1 MEENRALLD
10 EVIEKTLKDLKSL
23 QQGSKEYAQAVE
35 ALSALSTMKKEL
47 GEVGVKA
54 IEAETKRH
62 EADTKRLEAE
72 SNKQKAKAE
81 IVKAEA
87 ETKKA
92 QAGYLANICN
102 VGNWLLKGGIA
113 LFMFNKS
120 LDFDKAG
127 GFIDA
132 KNAWFQAQRGID
144 RFFRDKE
151 SFKQIREIWQICW
164 VSLFFFE

>member
-1 MEENRALLD
+1 MDNQALLD

-35 ALSALSTMKKEL
+35 ALSTLSTMKKEA
-47 GEVGVKA
+47 GEIGVKA
-54 IEAETKRH
+54 LDAQTKQHEAETKRM
-62 EADTKRLEAE
+62 EAE
-72 SNKQKAKAE
+72 SNRQKAQAE

-92 QAGYLANICN
+92 KAGYFASLCNI
-102 VGNWLLKGGIA
+102 GNWLWQGGIA
-113 LFMFNKS
+113 LFMFNRS
-120 LDFDKAG
+120 LDFDRSG

-144 RFFRDKE
+144 RFFRNSSK
-151 SFKQIREIWQICW
+151 
-164 VSLFFFE
+164 

>member
-1 MEENRALLD
+1 MDNQMLLD

-35 ALSALSTMKKEL
+35 ALGALSTMKKEV

-54 IEAETKRH
+54 MEAETKRH
-62 EADTKRLEAE
+62 EAETKRLEAE
-72 SNKQKAKAE
+72 SNRQKAQAE

-92 QAGYLANICN
+92 QAGFIANICN
-102 VGNWLLKGGIA
+102 IGNWIWHGGIA
-113 LFMFNKS
+113 LFMFNKP

-127 GFIDA
+127 GFIEA
-132 KNAWFQAQRGID
+132 KNAWYQAQRGID
-144 RFFRDKE
+144 RFFREK
-151 SFKQIREIWQICW
+151 
-164 VSLFFFE
+164 